1 MNHTRSIRYGRGFT
15 LIELLVVISII
26 ALLIALL
33 LPALTAAREAGR
45 KLLCLANMRQI
56 GLAINFYAEDNRG
69 DLPRGRWDAGNG
81 NTSVNV
87 YGSRWTNRLAALYE
101 LGGRK
106 NGGEWV
112 FGGKSAML
120 CPSNEPAVARGSM
133 NDSDQRGASY
143 FGNGRLI
150 TPSDSLTTVHV
161 KLSQVRQP
169 SSRLLMSERMG
180 WWYGNLDRAVS
191 WDQANAAWFYSTSVS
206 MDNNVTWGFGPLFG
220 IQHGSSINV
229 GILDG
234 SATSWTYDR
243 MWNSVLGHNSNTP
256 PANNPDDWHYWRGN

>member
-1 MNHTRSIRYGRGFT
+1 MRRSRAFT

-33 LPALTAAREAGR
+33 LPALSAAREAGR
-45 KLLCLANMRQI
+45 KVLCLANMKQV
-56 GLAINFYAEDNRG
+56 GLAMVVYAEDNRG
-69 DLPRGRWDAGNG
+69 DLPRGRWDTGNG
-81 NTSVNV
+81 NTSANE
-87 YGSRWTNRLAALYE
+87 YGTRWTNRIAGLYE

-106 NGGEWV
+106 SGNEWV

-120 CPSNEPAVARGSM
+120 CPSNESAVARGRM

-169 SSRLLMSERMG
+169 SRRLLMTERLG

-191 WDQANAAWFYSTSVS
+191 WDSWAVASFYTASVS
-206 MDNNVTWGFGPLFG
+206 TDNGGTWGVGPLLG
-220 IQHGSSINV
+220 VQHGSSINL

-243 MWNSVLGHNSNTP
+243 MWSSVLGHNSSTP
-256 PANNPDDWHYWRGN
+256 PANNLDDWHYWRGK